1 MDKAEKTNKVK
12 KQRTG
17 LGLRLVSGVVFAL
30 VILVF
35 LVQIF
40 GSPYMLKALTESHDD
55 FIKYIANPAEYS
67 ENFFDTNND
76 YEPSTVDYI
85 DQDVNNPEF
94 SHVRKEYIKKTAD
107 GEIKF
112 FVDYTFFFRDKTFTV
127 NDKELLFTEEELGRN
142 DAVLFFGG
150 RYWRFYAGDR
160 EDEFGFKAFK
170 SSGYT
175 SYYEYLKS
183 LSFTECSVDE
193 HTFVN
198 HIVQRRSLFVKDGAL
213 VLEVSDTY
221 RLNETDLIETL
232 NLQVLTEHYYSE
244 DGKLFFTDEAGKAY
258 ECYTGFWS
266 AGAYSSY
273 RETAFI
279 LFAVSAGFLIL
290 SVLSFILAFA
300 GKKHKWANIVCIVIN
315 GIFCATLIYA
325 PITIWSL
332 IGGIVGLKRLLPPK
346 EKKKAQP
353 TQNAETLADVPDSE
367 EIGGNVTA
375 NEAKPTATLAKSANK
390 KKAWIM
396 FGIAAVYYVALVVLG
411 VLSLVLP
418 EKGIAFGPY
427 DDLDY
432 TVAMN
437 VCAGFIVLIS
447 VPSFG
452 YYFAFKG
459 PFNLSRKVRAV
470 IVSVCLVLTVA
481 GTVAFYIAIPS
492 YLKVVGFDIKAAPV
506 LSSIGLIFV
515 YLSGFLA
522 IAPEKLAK
530 SSYQKTGHTFRD
542 ILGEIVCAF
551 KNLMKFL
558 MRHRNKPAFVL
569 CGTLLFTLCTFVV
582 AKAFYV
588 LISVAVILLIISI
601 IESLYMP
608 PVRHTFF
615 ITDDLGQTAELKYD
629 SYNGFTGE
637 DIYVDGNGNRYATT
651 DGGKTFYKA

>member
-17 LGLRLVSGVVFAL
+17 LGLRLVSGVIFAL
-30 VILVF
+30 FAVVLLMPVITD
-35 LVQIF
+35 
-40 GSPYMLKALTESHDD
+40 PYTLKALTGSHDE
-55 FIKYIANPAEYS
+55 FIKCIANPAEYS

-76 YEPSTVDYI
+76 YEPSAVDYI
-85 DQDVNNPEF
+85 EQDVNNPEF

-112 FVDYTFFFRDKTFTV
+112 FVDYTAFLRDKTVTV
-127 NDKELLFTEEELGRN
+127 NYKELSFTEEELRRDG
-142 DAVLFFGG
+142 AVLLFGN
-150 RYWRFYAGDR
+150 YRFYAGDR

-175 SYYEYLKS
+175 SYYGYLKS
-183 LSFTECSVDE
+183 LSFTECAVDE
-193 HTFVN
+193 HKSVN
-198 HIVQRRSLFVKDGAL
+198 PIIQKRSLFVKDGAL

-221 RLNETDLIETL
+221 EIYETDLSETF
-232 NLQVLTEHYYSE
+232 NLQVLTEHYYNE
-244 DGKLFFTDEAGKAY
+244 DGKLFFTDDAGKAY
-258 ECYTGFWS
+258 ECYTGSWS
-266 AGAYSSY
+266 GAYSSY

-315 GIFCATLIYA
+315 GAFCATLGLA
-325 PITIWSL
+325 PFAIWGL
-332 IGGIVGLKRLLPPK
+332 VGGIVGLKRLLPPK
-346 EKKKAQP
+346 EKKKVQP
-353 TQNAETLADVPDSE
+353 IQNAETLADVSDSE

-470 IVSVCLVLTVA
+470 IVSVCLGLTVA

-492 YLKVVGFDIKAAPV
+492 YLKAVGFDIKAAPV
-506 LSSIGLIFV
+506 LSSVGLILV
-515 YLSGFLA
+515 YLSGFLS

-542 ILGEIVCAF
+542 ILGEIVCAL

-637 DIYVDGNGNRYATT
+637 DIYVDGHGNRYATT